1 MPRSFVHTSQAA
13 WQKDWHI
20 RSNRRILLSREQV
33 RSVAKWT
40 QCISGHNNLGMISL
54 VPCEPQG
61 VLCVNCEL
69 DWYLN
74 FTRIILRTSSW
85 CVNLLPVGIRGVV
98 YCHASLLP
106 DQICLVTLLVPSA
119 VHSSA
124 VDNTSNLKTT
134 RRRAIISHK
143 YLIALLGTQRVAG
156 FVWKSKWK
164 LQRVESLT

>member
-61 VLCVNCEL
+61 VLCVNCKL

-98 YCHASLLP
+98 YCHALLP

-124 VDNTSNLKTT
+124 VDNTSNRKTT